1 MTRTYRG
8 QKNALTRAINSDN
21 PVKVLEEVMRTINE
35 WQESG
40 QPWPDD
46 WHRWRVAALDAIS
59 DLNRL
64 MADLF

>member
-1 MTRTYRG
+1 MRSYRG
-8 QKNALTRAINSDN
+8 QKTALSRAINSDN
-21 PVKVLEEVMRTINE
+21 PLKVLEEVMRTIVE
-35 WQESG
+35 WQDSG

-46 WHRWRVAALDAIS
+46 WHRWRVAALDAIA